1 MKRMKQYWDNLHLQF
16 TNFNEKQL
24 KQQVTFVESK
34 GLILETNLQ
43 LTTNSNEKS
52 SEITE
57 HINTSVL
64 NDDVTSITERKDIDQ
79 NLLDEVTVR
88 FLYCFDVY
96 ENMSLQN
103 RNLNTEVTYNI
114 KDIELRATNHVI
126 TNFIENNL
134 DKMSLWFINV
144 IQYTTTATILDRN
157 NL

>member
-1 MKRMKQYWDNLHLQF
+1 MKRMKQYWDNLHSQF
-16 TNFNEKQL
+16 TNFDEKQL

-64 NDDVTSITERKDIDQ
+64 NDDVTIITERKDIDQ

-88 FLYCFDVY
+88 FLHCFDVY
-96 ENMSLQN
+96 EN
-103 RNLNTEVTYNI
+103 
-114 KDIELRATNHVI
+114 VI
-126 TNFIENNL
+126 R
-134 DKMSLWFINV
+134 K
-144 IQYTTTATILDRN
+144 
-157 NL
+157 

>member
-1 MKRMKQYWDNLHLQF
+1 MKRMKQYWDNLHSQF
-16 TNFNEKQL
+16 TNFDEKQL

-64 NDDVTSITERKDIDQ
+64 NDDVTIITERKDNDQ

-88 FLYCFDVY
+88 FLHCFDVY
-96 ENMSLQN
+96 ENMSLEN
-103 RNLNTEVTYNI
+103 RNLNTQVTYNI
-114 KDIELRATNHVI
+114 KDIELRASN
-126 TNFIENNL
+126 
-134 DKMSLWFINV
+134 
-144 IQYTTTATILDRN
+144 
-157 NL
+157 